1 MISTEDKLKD
11 EMKAILIDELV
22 KDQSTT
28 EQVSVVIEG
37 KKLEGCQ
44 IAKPLNYDKKYTTL
58 KERFTMAKKVL
69 FGKAIAVQFF
79 TDLTEQDKIAY
90 VKTKLPNEAVS

>member
-1 MISTEDKLKD
+1 
-11 EMKAILIDELV
+11 MKTILIDELV

-37 KKLEGCQ
+37 KMFEGWQ

-58 KERFTMAKKVL
+58 KDRFVMAKKVL
-69 FGKAIAVQFF
+69 LGKAIAVQFF
-79 TDLTEQDKIAY
+79 TDLTEDEKISY
-90 VKTKLPNEAVS
+90 VKNQINTEEK

>member
-1 MISTEDKLKD
+1 
-11 EMKAILIDELV
+11 MKTILIDELV

-37 KKLEGCQ
+37 KTIEGWQ

-58 KERFTMAKKVL
+58 KDRFVMARKVL
-69 FGKAIAVQFF
+69 FGKAVAVQFF
-79 TDLTEQDKIAY
+79 TDLTEDEKISY
-90 VKTKLPNEAVS
+90 VKTKLTNTKEK

>member
-1 MISTEDKLKD
+1 
-11 EMKAILIDELV
+11 MKTILIDELV
-22 KDQSTT
+22 KDQSVT

-37 KKLEGCQ
+37 KTIEGWQ

-58 KERFTMAKKVL
+58 KDRFVMAKKVL

-79 TDLTEQDKIAY
+79 TDLTEDEKISY
-90 VKTKLPNEAVS
+90 VKTKLTNTKEK

>member
-1 MISTEDKLKD
+1 
-11 EMKAILIDELV
+11 MKAILIDELL
-22 KDQSTT
+22 KNQSTS

-37 KKLEGCQ
+37 KKLDGWK

-58 KERFTMAKKVL
+58 KERFVMAKKVL

-79 TDLTEQDKIAY
+79 TDLTEQEKIE
-90 VKTKLPNEAVS
+90 TLNEILAR

>member
-1 MISTEDKLKD
+1 MRT
-11 EMKAILIDELV
+11 ILIDELV

-37 KKLEGCQ
+37 KMLEGWQ

-58 KERFTMAKKVL
+58 KDRFVMARKVL
-69 FGKAIAVQFF
+69 LGKAIAVQFF
-79 TDLTEQDKIAY
+79 TDLTEDEKISY
-90 VKTKLPNEAVS
+90 VKNQINTKEK

>member
-1 MISTEDKLKD
+1 
-11 EMKAILIDELV
+11 MKAILIDELV

-28 EQVSVVIEG
+28 EQVTVVIEG
-37 KKLEGCQ
+37 KKLEGWQ
-44 IAKPLNYDKKYTTL
+44 IAKPLNYERKYTTL
-58 KERFTMAKKVL
+58 KERFMMAKKVL

-90 VKTKLPNEAVS
+90 VKTKLQNEAVS

>member
-1 MISTEDKLKD
+1 
-11 EMKAILIDELV
+11 MKAILIDELV

-28 EQVSVVIEG
+28 EQVAVVIEG
-37 KKLEGCQ
+37 KKLEGWQ
-44 IAKPLNYDKKYTTL
+44 IAKPLNYDRKYTTL
-58 KERFTMAKKVL
+58 KERFMMAKKVL

-90 VKTKLPNEAVS
+90 VKTQLPNEAVS

>member
-1 MISTEDKLKD
+1 
-11 EMKAILIDELV
+11 MKAILVDELV

-37 KKLEGCQ
+37 KKLDGWQ
-44 IAKPLNYDKKYTTL
+44 IAKPLNYDKKYTTF
-58 KERFTMAKKVL
+58 KERFSMAKKVL

-90 VKTKLPNEAVS
+90 VKTKLPNEAVK